1 MSIFNGW
8 LYMVKWIIIIINV
21 SYEEM
26 FYTLIFNDSF
36 ASIKILGLYNFSQKI
51 KDGRQVER

>member
-1 MSIFNGW
+1 
-8 LYMVKWIIIIINV
+8 MVKWIIIIINV

-36 ASIKILGLYNFSQKI
+36 ASIKILGLYKFSQKI